1 MYLCVLGGAYIQSQ
15 LVELVTWMLQRRL
28 LIQLHTY
35 LYMATYLD
43 VGTGSDQPLDQINVN
58 VDPDISLNLNI
69 RPFDFPEEDDATVSD
84 TFSETMGEELALP
97 SPLSNPQPQES
108 NEGEKSVDSNDKEE
122 ASPKSSKSDSQ
133 KDRAVQNNNN
143 EEMIEPLD
151 KFKSSLPELNNETVK
166 RALGLVNKSSISLQ
180 DIKMFSKLAKYFNGE
195 FHVEEIMYRENVRR
209 SQLMLLLD
217 KFRECLITVE
227 KEDADISFLRS
238 CDSTH

>member
-1 MYLCVLGGAYIQSQ
+1 
-15 LVELVTWMLQRRL
+15 
-28 LIQLHTY
+28 
-35 LYMATYLD
+35 MATYLD

-69 RPFDFPEEDDATVSD
+69 RPFDFPEEDDATASD
-84 TFSETMGEELALP
+84 TLSETMGEELALP
-97 SPLSNPQPQES
+97 SPLSIPQPHEG
-108 NEGEKSVDSNDKEE
+108 NEEKSLGSNDKDES
-122 ASPKSSKSDSQ
+122 SPKSSKSGSQ

-238 CDSTH
+238 CDSSH

>member
-1 MYLCVLGGAYIQSQ
+1 
-15 LVELVTWMLQRRL
+15 
-28 LIQLHTY
+28 
-35 LYMATYLD
+35 MATYLD

-69 RPFDFPEEDDATVSD
+69 RPFDFPEEDDATASD

-97 SPLSNPQPQES
+97 SPLSIPQPQES
-108 NEGEKSVDSNDKEE
+108 NEEEKSEDSKDKDEP
-122 ASPKSSKSDSQ
+122 SPKSSKSDSQ

-143 EEMIEPLD
+143 EEMVEPLD

-238 CDSTH
+238 CDSIH